1 MSLVSPGLHGLN
13 SDLQSELWEE
23 KDGNTPLLSQHL
35 IQIYLVSIQAK
46 HFAINSFIFLHEV
59 IPRGRKKSNVLCE
72 NVTLIKACFV
82 ILHWGKPEASR
93 ECNDTFNAGLPGKG
107 DWTLGGLHVVS
118 LALLGFE
125 VLRLRSQYFPPSG
138 KILPAGWEGSKVVTA
153 EAATSYKKVLRSLPT
168 LSQVNPYHKEWG
180 ILGRIRKAPEVKK
193 QSRKISGPIDLPKI
207 LVLGRR
213 IYTFQKFPRRF
224 S

>member
-13 SDLQSELWEE
+13 GDLQSELWEE

-46 HFAINSFIFLHEV
+46 HFTINSFIFLHEI

-82 ILHWGKPEASR
+82 ILDWGKPEASL
-93 ECNDTFNAGLPGKG
+93 EFNHTFNAGLPGKG
-107 DWTLGGLHVVS
+107 DWTLGGLRVVS
-118 LALLGFE
+118 LALVGFE
-125 VLRLRSQYFPPSG
+125 VLRLRSQDFPPSG

-153 EAATSYKKVLRSLPT
+153 TSYKKVLRSLLT

-193 QSRKISGPIDLPKI
+193 QSRKIAC
-207 LVLGRR
+207 
-213 IYTFQKFPRRF
+213 PR